1 MSGMDYIYLSIL
13 ELDRNLMYFVENLS
27 FSFPGQC
34 FFVLGRVGEAVI
46 DRRLAVMLHILI
58 WLCLLVR
65 LMGDTAFN
73 TVGITCPRAGHI
85 LYQQQ
90 ATRTSS
96 EYEPAFWR

>member
-1 MSGMDYIYLSIL
+1 MLLFWTVAM
-13 ELDRNLMYFVENLS
+13 V
-27 FSFPGQC
+27 
-34 FFVLGRVGEAVI
+34 VI
-46 DRRLAVMLHILI
+46 DGRLAVVLLILF
-58 WLCLLVR
+58 WLCLLMS

-73 TVGITCPRAGHI
+73 AVGIAYPRAGHI

>member
-1 MSGMDYIYLSIL
+1 MLFLYWAM
-13 ELDRNLMYFVENLS
+13 V
-27 FSFPGQC
+27 
-34 FFVLGRVGEAVI
+34 VI
-46 DRRLAVMLHILI
+46 DSTLAVVLLI
-58 WLCLLVR
+58 FFWLCLLVR

-73 TVGITCPRAGHI
+73 AVGIACPRAGHI